1 MADHPACKS
10 CLGELSISTENSWRA
25 TILLSDGTTTD
36 ITICDDCIASLSEN
50 LTKVRRHACEM
61 MAAERALKPD
71 KDERE
76 KNLRDARELRYV
88 NNAWLYVFGAR
99 RWSEV
104 AADRLQ
110 VAL

>member
-1 MADHPACKS
+1 MPDHPACKS
-10 CLGELSISTENSWRA
+10 CTAATTIETSWRA

-36 ITICDDCIASLSEN
+36 VTICDDCISQLSEN
-50 LTKVRRHACEM
+50 LTTARRHANEM
-61 MAAERALKPD
+61 LAAERMMKPD

-76 KNLRDARELRYV
+76 KNLRDERELRYV
-88 NNAWLYVFGAR
+88 DNAWLYVFGAR
-99 RWSEV
+99 RWTEL

>member
-10 CLGELSISTENSWRA
+10 CLDETTVEDSWRA
-25 TILLSDGTTTD
+25 TVLLSDGTTTD
-36 ITICDDCIASLSEN
+36 VTICDDCILQLSEN
-50 LTKVRRHACEM
+50 LTEVHRHANEM
-61 MAAERALKPD
+61 MAAERLMKPD

-88 NNAWLYVFGAR
+88 DNAWLYVFGAR
-99 RWSEV
+99 RWTEL

>member
-10 CLGELSISTENSWRA
+10 CLAETTVESSWRA

-36 ITICDDCIASLSEN
+36 ITVCDDCISQLPEN
-50 LTKVRRHACEM
+50 LTKVRRHANEM
-61 MAAERALKPD
+61 LAAERAISTHGAPAV
-71 KDERE
+71 RGA
-76 KNLRDARELRYV
+76 RDLRYV
-88 NNAWLYVFGAR
+88 NCAWLYVFGAR
-99 RWSEV
+99 RWTEL